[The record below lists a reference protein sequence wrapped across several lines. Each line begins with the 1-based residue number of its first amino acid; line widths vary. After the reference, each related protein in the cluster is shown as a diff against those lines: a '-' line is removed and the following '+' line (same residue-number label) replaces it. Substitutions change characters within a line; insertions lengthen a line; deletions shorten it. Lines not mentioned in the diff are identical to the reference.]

1 MVSTT
6 PDLIVVGAGAAGL
19 SAAIKVARCG
29 FSVQIVEARSRI
41 GGRMCTV
48 RDPVWKVPIELGAE
62 FIHGLPPE
70 LWKPLERCQSDIAEV
85 IGEPWC
91 SLNGRLSR
99 CKFFS
104 SVESILN
111 KMHCRGKDE
120 SFLNFLDR
128 RFPESTSSRKQEARK
143 RALAYVSGFN
153 AADPNKVGVHW
164 LVESMRAEEKIAGDR
179 AFRSRNGYDD
189 LLDIFRQ
196 ELIGTGVRVQTETVV
211 KSIAWSRG
219 RALVTTRQDRK
230 SLRLVA
236 RCVLVTLP
244 LGVLQ
249 APVRDSG
256 AIRFSPDLPL
266 KKLEALKTL
275 QMGKAFRVTLRF
287 RTRFWAT
294 MRPDKNSSETLSHMN
309 YLFTQDDWFPTWW
322 TKMPDKLP
330 IITGW
335 APACSAERLS
345 GKSLSFAVKQALRSL
360 GSALKIRPGALE
372 SLLEDAYC
380 HDWQNDPFS
389 RGAYSYGAVGS
400 DGAQRDL
407 GSPLENTLFFAGEAT
422 DTTGHNGTVH
432 GAITSGHRAA
442 SQILRGLRQAR
453 RKAAGET
460 PAGPAGSKP

>member
-19 SAAIKVARCG
+19 SSAVKVAGLG
-29 FSVQIVEARSRI
+29 FSVQIIEARNRI
-41 GGRMCTV
+41 GGRMFTL

-70 LWKPLERCQSDIAEV
+70 LWKPLEGHQSDIAEV
-85 IGEPWC
+85 AGEPWC
-91 SLNGRLSR
+91 SVNGQLSK
-99 CKFFS
+99 CEFFS
-104 SVESILN
+104 SVESILKTMN
-111 KMHCRGKDE
+111 CRGKDE

-128 RFPESTSSRKQEARK
+128 RFPNLNASSNKQEARR
-143 RALAYVSGFN
+143 RALAYVTGFN
-153 AADPNKVGVHW
+153 AANPDRVGVHW
-164 LVESMRAEEKIAGDR
+164 LVQNMRAEEKIEGDR

-189 LLDIFRQ
+189 LLNIFRQ
-196 ELIGTGVRVQTETVV
+196 ELIETGVRVQTQTVV
-211 KSIAWSRG
+211 KSIAWSKG
-219 RALVTTRQDRK
+219 RAVLTTARQDRK

-236 RCVLVTLP
+236 KRVLITLP

-249 APVRDSG
+249 ASGRGSG
-256 AIRFSPDLPL
+256 AIRFSPNLPL

-275 QMGKAFRVTLRF
+275 QMGKVIRVTLRF
-287 RTRFWAT
+287 RTRFWDT
-294 MRPDKNSSETLSHMN
+294 IRPEKNSSATLSHMN

-322 TKMPDKLP
+322 TRMPDKVP
-330 IITGW
+330 ILTGW
-335 APACSAERLS
+335 APARSAERLS
-345 GKSLSFAVKQALRSL
+345 GKGQSFVVEQALRSL
-360 GSALKIRPGALE
+360 GSALKIRPGRME

-407 GSPLENTLFFAGEAT
+407 ASPIENTLFFAGEAT

-432 GAITSGHRAA
+432 GAIVSGHRAA
-442 SQILRGLRQAR
+442 SQILRGLR
-453 RKAAGET
+453 
-460 PAGPAGSKP
+460 